1 MDAGH
6 SRQSDQVAG
15 GRHVHFDIQE
25 SFLMAVY
32 CSHCHG
38 FALFNVTKAPPVAAE
53 GSLDGSGL
61 AGDTAP
67 RTPGL
72 DIFKYQYVSQIK
84 NNL

>member
-6 SRQSDQVAG
+6 SRQSAQVAG

-38 FALFNVTKAPPVAAE
+38 FALFNVTKAPPVAGE
-53 GSLDGSGL
+53 GSLDSAAEDGSGL
-61 AGDTAP
+61 AGDK
-67 RTPGL
+67 L
-72 DIFKYQYVSQIK
+72 D
-84 NNL
+84 NLSDMSHK

>member
-6 SRQSDQVAG
+6 SRQSAQVAG

-38 FALFNVTKAPPVAAE
+38 FALFNVTKAPPVARE
-53 GSLDGSGL
+53 GSLDSGL
-61 AGDTAP
+61 AEDAAP

-72 DIFKYQYVSQIK
+72 DVYK
-84 NNL
+84 